1 MAINGI
7 LYYWISRSILRPLKL
22 LSDGTREIRNGNL
35 DVKMKYSRN
44 DEFGDVCQNFEDMRK
59 YLKDSVKQ
67 RLEDEKRR
75 KELITGISHDLRTPL
90 TTINGY
96 LDGLIDGI
104 ADTPEKQYK
113 YLAAMKTRTG
123 NMVNLVESLSEYSR
137 LDKDFK
143 YHMEDVDLSEYVKK
157 YLETHRTDL
166 QELNIEILFQNP
178 GKQYPVMLDQR
189 EFKRI
194 FDNLITNT
202 AKYRIKEKSQVLISV
217 KNTLDEQW
225 IELTFQDDGPGVPQ
239 ESLTN
244 LFDSFY
250 RVDISRNRAEKG
262 SGIGLAVVREIVIG
276 HGGNVYAQNRSGLAI
291 IIHLPAREEILIVE
305 DDELIAE
312 LERDYLEINDFE
324 CEIAARGTTGLE
336 KALAENFDLI
346 IIDIMLPGMDGF
358 EVITELRKK
367 KQTPVIFLSAK
378 NTDIDKIRG
387 LGLGADDYMTKPF
400 SPNELVARVKAHISR
415 YDTLTSKSG
424 DVITVGKLM
433 IDKDAHKVTVDGK
446 EISLTAKEYDLLLFL
461 AENPNHTFSKEV
473 LFDRIWGM
481 DAIGDVSTV
490 TVHIQRVRDK
500 INTENERYIE
510 TIWGV
515 GYRFNI

>member
-1 MAINGI
+1 M
-7 LYYWISRSILRPLKL
+7 
-22 LSDGTREIRNGNL
+22 
-35 DVKMKYSRN
+35 DV
-44 DEFGDVCQNFEDMRK
+44 
-59 YLKDSVKQ
+59 
-67 RLEDEKRR
+67 
-75 KELITGISHDLRTPL
+75 
-90 TTINGY
+90 
-96 LDGLIDGI
+96 
-104 ADTPEKQYK
+104 
-113 YLAAMKTRTG
+113 
-123 NMVNLVESLSEYSR
+123 
-137 LDKDFK
+137 
-143 YHMEDVDLSEYVKK
+143 
-157 YLETHRTDL
+157 
-166 QELNIEILFQNP
+166 
-178 GKQYPVMLDQR
+178 
-189 EFKRI
+189 
-194 FDNLITNT
+194 
-202 AKYRIKEKSQVLISV
+202 
-217 KNTLDEQW
+217 
-225 IELTFQDDGPGVPQ
+225 
-239 ESLTN
+239 
-244 LFDSFY
+244 
-250 RVDISRNRAEKG
+250 
-262 SGIGLAVVREIVIG
+262 
-276 HGGNVYAQNRSGLAI
+276 
-291 IIHLPAREEILIVE
+291 
-305 DDELIAE
+305 
-312 LERDYLEINDFE
+312 
-324 CEIAARGTTGLE
+324 
-336 KALAENFDLI
+336 
-346 IIDIMLPGMDGF
+346 F